1 MRVSVSLAVILV
13 FLVFAPYVVV
23 AQQAQGTE
31 LTDLI
36 SEALREPKVLVAVL
50 IQFLMGLGL
59 GYFSIKALKY
69 IVASI
74 LILVLGTAL
83 SIWSIGSSPESLLG
97 SLYETFKEFTPQLI
111 ALLQLLGIMTVGPI
125 SLGFILG
132 VIIALIKK

>member
-1 MRVSVSLAVILV
+1 MALV
-13 FLVFAPYVVV
+13 FVLAPYVAA
-23 AQQAQGTE
+23 AQQAQDAE

-36 SEALREPKVLVAVL
+36 SEALKEPKVLISMC

-69 IVASI
+69 IVALI
-74 LILVLGTAL
+74 LILVIGMML

-97 SLYETFKEFTPQLI
+97 SVYETLREFTPQLI
-111 ALLQLLGIMTVGPI
+111 ALLQLLGIMTIGPV

>member
-1 MRVSVSLAVILV
+1 MRVPAALAVILV

-74 LILVLGTAL
+74 LILVLGMAL

>member
-1 MRVSVSLAVILV
+1 MKALIPLVMALV
-13 FLVFAPYVVV
+13 FVLAPYVAA
-23 AQQAQGTE
+23 AQQAQDAE

-36 SEALREPKVLVAVL
+36 SEALKEPKVLISMC

-69 IVASI
+69 IVALI
-74 LILVLGTAL
+74 LILVIGMML

-97 SLYETFKEFTPQLI
+97 SVYETLREFTPQLI
-111 ALLQLLGIMTVGPI
+111 ALLQLLGIMTIGPV